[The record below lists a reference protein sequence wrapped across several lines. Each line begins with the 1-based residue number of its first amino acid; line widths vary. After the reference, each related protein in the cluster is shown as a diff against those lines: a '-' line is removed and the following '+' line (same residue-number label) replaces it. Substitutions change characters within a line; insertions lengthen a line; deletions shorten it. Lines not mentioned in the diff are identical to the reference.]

1 MNEDNINLA
10 HILPFSSNAA
20 AINPANIVNPI
31 IIDRMIRMMFVIMIM
46 LFLMFIIVIKIKL
59 IIEMIKVERLIKLK

>member
-20 AINPANIVNPI
+20 AINAANIVKPI
-31 IIDRMIRMMFVIMIM
+31 MMDKIMRMISIIMIM
-46 LFLMFIIVIKIKL
+46 LFLMFVIVIKIKL
-59 IIEMIKVERLIKLK
+59 IIEMIKVE